1 VRFIVDVNLS
11 PEWVTLLVRRG
22 HDARHW
28 RDIDAD
34 RAKDDEIIDWA
45 AREQRIVFTADLD
58 FAAAI
63 AMRGLSVPSVVQLR
77 TGSTDPNDVGSFVL
91 DCIAAAESELFG
103 GAILTIGA
111 GRARLRRGP
120 SNSQAADET

>member
-1 VRFIVDVNLS
+1 MMPGIGVISARTGRKTMRSSTGLRVSNELS
-11 PEWVTLLVRRG
+11 SRPIL
-22 HDARHW
+22 
-28 RDIDAD
+28 
-34 RAKDDEIIDWA
+34 
-45 AREQRIVFTADLD
+45 